1 MSGDFALTP
10 ENRAKAEAFVARYP
24 EGRQAS
30 AVLAVLDIAQRQ
42 NGGWLSPAAVEHVA
56 GMLDM
61 AEIRIYEIISFYEML
76 HAQPVGEHMVR
87 VCTTTPCM
95 LRGSSAILEACEG
108 ELGIAVGGTTAD
120 GKFTLTEFECLGA
133 CVNAPIVWIDDDYY
147 EDLDP
152 ERTVAILKAFRAGE
166 RPEPGSQ
173 IGRRG
178 SEPVGEWTSLTEVE
192 APGGAGESA

>member
-1 MSGDFALTP
+1 MSESFALTP
-10 ENRAKAEAFVARYP
+10 DNKAKADAFIARYP

-56 GMLDM
+56 DMLDM
-61 AEIRIYEIISFYEML
+61 AQIRIYEIISFYEML
-76 HAQPVGEHMVR
+76 HAEPVGEHMVR

-95 LRGSSAILEACEG
+95 LRGSTDILEACKG
-108 ELGIAVGGTTAD
+108 ELGVEVGETTGD

-133 CVNAPIVWIDDDYY
+133 CVNAPIVWIDNDYY

-152 ERTVAILKAFRAGE
+152 EKTVAILKAFRAGE
-166 RPEPGSQ
+166 RPEAGSQ

-178 SEPVGEWTSLTEVE
+178 SEPVGDWTSLTEFA
-192 APGGAGESA
+192 APGGVGEGA